1 MRDDGRVQPTP
12 PVPSTSMARVVSF
25 RPRRDALTANQQGA
39 WDRRWPQ
46 WGAVVPPFDH
56 GPGGIGAGV
65 PPEGQV
71 VPGRLDTAAWFGRRA
86 PLVLE
91 VGFGTGTATVAMAAA
106 EPTVDVL
113 AVEVYRP
120 GIAQLFQHCERAGAT
135 NVRALHGDALTV
147 LRHLL
152 GPDSLT
158 AVRVFFPDPWPK
170 RKHLPRRLLQPAVV
184 HLVASRLR
192 PGGVL
197 HVATDAADYAEQIAR
212 TGDAEPLLTRLT
224 GPAPVSLE
232 RPVTKFEGRAVA
244 AEVAIT
250 DLVWGRLQ
258 A

>member
-1 MRDDGRVQPTP
+1 MGHDGHVQPIP
-12 PVPSTSMARVVSF
+12 PVTSPSMARVVSF
-25 RPRRDALTANQQGA
+25 RPRRDALTANQQLA
-39 WDRRWPQ
+39 WDRCWPV
-46 WGAVVPPFDH
+46 WGALVPPFDH

-71 VPGRLDTAAWFGRRA
+71 VPGRLDTDGWFGRSA

-91 VGFGTGTATVAMAAA
+91 VGFGTGTATAVMAAA
-106 EPTVDVL
+106 EPDVDVV

-120 GIAQLFQHCERAGAT
+120 GIAQLFQHCERTGAT
-135 NVRALHGDALTV
+135 NVRALHGDAHTV
-147 LRHLL
+147 LRYLL
-152 GPDSLT
+152 APRSLT

-170 RKHLPRRLLQPAVV
+170 RKHLPRRLLQPAMVS
-184 HLVASRLR
+184 LMASRLR

-197 HVATDAADYAEQIAR
+197 HVATDIADYAEQVAR
-212 TGDAEPLLTRLT
+212 AGDAEALLARLD
-224 GPAPVSLE
+224 GPAPVSLQ

-250 DLVWGRLQ
+250 DLVWGRLP

>member
-1 MRDDGRVQPTP
+1 MRDDGGVQL
-12 PVPSTSMARVVSF
+12 PSAPMARVVSF
-25 RPRRDALTANQQGA
+25 RPRRDALTPNQQLA
-39 WDRRWPQ
+39 WDRRWPT

-65 PPEGQV
+65 PPEGQA
-71 VPGRLDTAAWFGRRA
+71 VPERLDTDAWFGRSA

-91 VGFGTGTATVAMAAA
+91 VGFGTGTATAVMAAA
-106 EPTVDVL
+106 EPAVDVL

-120 GIAQLFQHCERAGAT
+120 GIAQLFQHCERAGVT

-147 LRHLL
+147 LRYLL
-152 GPDSLT
+152 APGSLT

-170 RKHLPRRLLQPAVV
+170 RKHLPRRLLQPAMV
-184 HLVASRLR
+184 HLMASRLR

-197 HVATDAADYAEQIAR
+197 HAATDIADYAEQIAR
-212 TGDAEPLLTRLT
+212 TGDAEPQLARLD
-224 GPAPVSLE
+224 GPAQVSLA

-258 A
+258 P